1 VADVDYLQITDHEE
15 IRQRLAR
22 AVEQGRLPQS
32 LLLYGP
38 RGVGKQRLGLWTAA
52 ALTCQAPAAPRPCG
66 ACHSCRLAR
75 RLQHPDIHW
84 FFPLPRPKRAS
95 GHDQLRQKLEDQRA
109 AALAERR
116 ANRFY
121 LHDHEGPTGI
131 YVGAVHTMRGL
142 AQRSPA
148 MGPAK
153 ILVIGRAEAMTP
165 QLGNPE
171 AANALLKLLEEP
183 PDDTWLI
190 LTCEVPGA
198 LLPTIRS
205 RLQAVRVAPLS
216 TERVASFLAD
226 EIGLPTADAQRLAVI
241 SGGSIGKALELQ
253 DEDLEDQR
261 ESAVELARAALAQPL
276 VDPLAVA
283 HRYRAFG
290 ARGTFNRALA
300 GARELL
306 RELLALAVGA
316 DVAAAQSSAVTRLAR
331 ATSTDPTAI
340 IRALAAVG
348 EARELA
354 ERNVNP
360 QLIVA
365 NLPRLGGV
373 DALISSDPGRKEAR

>member
-1 VADVDYLQITDHEE
+1 MADVDYLQITGHEE

-22 AVEQGRLPQS
+22 AVEEGRLPQS

-52 ALTCQAPAAPRPCG
+52 ALNCQGATPRPCG
-66 ACHSCRLAR
+66 ACHACRLAG

-121 LHDHEGPTGI
+121 LNDEEGPTGI

-148 MGPAK
+148 MGPSK

-216 TERVASFLAD
+216 TDRVASFLAG
-226 EIGLPTADAQRLAVI
+226 EIGLPTAEAQRLALS

-253 DEDLEDQR
+253 DEDLQDQR

-276 VDPLAVA
+276 VDSLAAA

-290 ARGTFNRALA
+290 ARGSFNRALSE
-300 GARELL
+300 ARELL

-316 DVAAAQSSAVTRLAR
+316 DVAGASSSSVAALTRTTPL
-331 ATSTDPTAI
+331 DPALI
-340 IRALAAVG
+340 IGALAAVS
-348 EARELA
+348 EAKELA

-373 DALISSDPGRKEAR
+373 EARTPFARGQREAR

>member
-1 VADVDYLQITDHEE
+1 MADVEYLQIAGHEA

-22 AVEQGRLPQS
+22 AAEQGRLPQS

-52 ALTCQAPAAPRPCG
+52 ALNCQGAPPRPCG
-66 ACHSCRLAR
+66 ACHSCRLAGG
-75 RLQHPDIHW
+75 LQHPDIHW

-95 GHDQLRQKLEDQRA
+95 GQDQLRQKLEDQRA

-116 ANRFY
+116 ANPFY
-121 LHDHEGPTGI
+121 LHDDEGPTGI
-131 YVGAVHTMRGL
+131 YVGAVHTMRRL
-142 AQRSPA
+142 AQQSPA
-148 MGPAK
+148 MGPSK

-183 PDDTWLI
+183 PADTWLI

-205 RLQAVRVAPLS
+205 RLQAVRIAPLS
-216 TERVASFLAD
+216 TDRVASFLAD
-226 EIGLPTADAQRLAVI
+226 EIGLPTAEAQRLAVI
-241 SGGSIGKALELQ
+241 SDGAIGKALELR
-253 DEDLEDQR
+253 DEDMEDQR
-261 ESAVELARAALAQPL
+261 ESAVELARAALSQPL
-276 VDPLAVA
+276 IDSLAAA
-283 HRYRAFG
+283 HRYRTFG
-290 ARGTFNRALA
+290 ARGSFNRALA
-300 GARELL
+300 EARELL

-316 DVAAAQSSAVTRLAR
+316 DVAATRSGTVTGLAR
-331 ATSTDPTAI
+331 AASLDPAAI
-340 IRALAAVG
+340 IGALAAVSQ
-348 EARELA
+348 ARELA

-365 NLPRLGGV
+365 NLRRLGGV
-373 DALISSDPGRKEAR
+373 EARIPFDSRRREAR